1 MRDSGKFFSAILILL
16 MFSFLSK
23 AQADERLWA
32 ALRSGT
38 AVAMIRHAVAPG
50 IGDPEHFRL
59 DDCATQRNLSAEGQR
74 QAQAIGAAFRHNGIA
89 AAQVLSSRWC
99 RCLDTARLL
108 GLGTV
113 EPFPPLDSFFSTP
126 ERSTSQ
132 TTALRERLQ
141 QDRAGQPLV
150 LVTHQVNITAL
161 TGVVPGSGEM
171 VVIKPATEGG
181 VEVLGRLPP
190 VGNRN

>member
-1 MRDSGKFFSAILILL
+1 

-32 ALRSGT
+32 ALRSGA
-38 AVAMIRHAVAPG
+38 AVAMIRHTVAPG
-50 IGDPEHFRL
+50 IGDPDHFRL

-74 QAQAIGAAFRHNGIA
+74 QAQAIGAAFRDNGIV

-108 GLGTV
+108 DLGTV

-126 ERSTSQ
+126 ERAASQ
-132 TTALRERLQ
+132 TTELRERLR

-171 VVIKPATEGG
+171 VVIRPATGG
-181 VEVLGRLPP
+181 SVEVLGRLPP